1 MNDSSFN
8 IVIAVLLGAAIVSL
22 LSALGLFNE

>member
-1 MNDSSFN
+1 MNDSFFN